1 MNPHIR
7 RVLRLLSTLLLC
19 VAPSMEAAPS
29 LDLTDAFA
37 AAPIQLLV
45 SGDWDFRPADAAV
58 PQGPDARAAELAA
71 DPGEGWHGVAV
82 PQFLNRTVWWL
93 QHISPAYAQQEIDR
107 VAALP
112 FDAES
117 TYAGWYRRTLKL
129 PALAEGEARPEVRVH
144 FEGVAMV
151 SRVYLNGERV
161 GGYVGM
167 FGGFD
172 CRLTD
177 ALRFGEDNQLLVH
190 VERGS
195 RGENDTEV
203 VDVAVTVPVTRDML
217 TSSNSGMFGGF
228 GRGARAKSSGRTS
241 ATRSA
246 SASASRAS
254 ARGRS

>member
-1 MNPHIR
+1 M
-7 RVLRLLSTLLLC
+7 
-19 VAPSMEAAPS
+19 
-29 LDLTDAFA
+29 DLTDAMA
-37 AAPIQLLV
+37 AAPIELRV
-45 SGDWDFRPADAAV
+45 DGDWDFRPADAATPRRPV
-58 PQGPDARAAELAA
+58 RT
-71 DPGEGWHGVAV
+71 PGRPNSPPTPVTAGTASPSRSFSTGSAGGC
-82 PQFLNRTVWWL
+82 
-93 QHISPAYAQQEIDR
+93 QHISPAYEQQEIDR

-112 FDAES
+112 FDAEA
-117 TYAGWYRRTLKL
+117 TNAGWYRRTLKL

-161 GGYVGM
+161 GGHVGM

-217 TSSNSGMFGGF
+217 TSLNSGMFGGF
-228 GRGARAKSSGRTS
+228 GRGPGGSSWALAAGDDRGEPAGR
-241 ATRSA
+241 RDQ
-246 SASASRAS
+246 
-254 ARGRS
+254 GRLFSPR